1 MIGIVSGAG
10 KNKLDCVS
18 APGGEEMV
26 PEPEGILRH
35 RGFGAASCPTES
47 SPGKGWQRN
56 SPCNAIDTAFYSAQE
71 ILRRH
76 KGTCVNIIT
85 NKSRFVNIFIIKIIQ
100 MERGKV

>member
-1 MIGIVSGAG
+1 MIGIVSGVG

-56 SPCNAIDTAFYSAQE
+56 SPCNAIDTAFYSAKE

-76 KGTCVNIIT
+76 RGTLRKYN
-85 NKSRFVNIFIIKIIQ
+85 NK
-100 MERGKV
+100 